1 MHDVEDRSPFARAI
15 AVAVIAMLL
24 PSCSSSGD
32 GSATDTGP
40 PDGSIDLT
48 RDGEVTPDLPPH
60 PDNGVPDTSKPD
72 APAVAT
78 ITEQEPNNGATETE
92 HNAITPPVLIQGAI
106 GTADDLDI
114 FSFTAQAGDRLVVEV
129 KSAGDLQPHLAIND
143 PTSALPPGPAVSA
156 GPGDVMAEYYVV
168 KPGLYMIFLRDRR
181 NVGTSQ
187 HVGGPSFSYT
197 VSVLPLTRPPVQ
209 TSIGSQQSS
218 SLSPAGT
225 IRVFAFS
232 AVQDDLLDLSVQV
245 GPSSSVDARLT
256 LFHTGQKS
264 WHGTNEDP
272 LEPSALLQG
281 KMPFSGTYH
290 AIVENVSGDS
300 TNLDFSFSVAK
311 QAP

>member
-1 MHDVEDRSPFARAI
+1 VTAIAI
-15 AVAVIAMLL
+15 AVAVVSMLL

-32 GSATDTGP
+32 GGATDTGP
-40 PDGSIDLT
+40 PDWSIDLS
-48 RDGEVTPDLPPH
+48 RDGEISPDRSLNA
-60 PDNGVPDTSKPD
+60 DNGAPDAMPPD
-72 APAVAT
+72 APVTT

-92 HNAITPPVLIQGAI
+92 HNGITPPVVIQGAI
-106 GTADDLDI
+106 GTADDIDI
-114 FSFTAQAGDRLVVEV
+114 FSFSAQAGDRLVVEV
-129 KSAGDLQPHLAIND
+129 KSGGTLQPHLAIND
-143 PTSALPPGPAVSA
+143 PKSSLPPGPAVSA
-156 GPGDVMAEYYVV
+156 GPNDVMAEYYVV

-187 HVGGPSFSYT
+187 HVGGPSFGYT

-225 IRVFAFS
+225 IRVFSFS

-245 GPSSSVDARLT
+245 SPPSVVDARLT

-272 LEPSALLQG
+272 LEPTALLQG

-290 AIVENVSGDS
+290 AIVENVSGDA
-300 TNLDFSFSVAK
+300 TNLDFTFGVTK
-311 QAP
+311 QTP